1 MSHDSSSPGHQA
13 SPTRFV
19 WDGSPGHKLATGSN
33 VQPQPH
39 DARVE
44 RLRSMP
50 TWQIAYCRDMVRVL
64 APDAPRLRGGLSD
77 DTPSMVGRAYTVS
90 GPDIYLDALEGME
103 PGSVYVHADCHAVD
117 AVMSPGWTHAY
128 ARPRGCVG
136 IVVDGGLYKAREAA
150 GAACPIFSRFI
161 SPSPAINRACAPRIG
176 GTVSIG
182 GVSIAAGDIVVGD
195 ADGLL
200 IVPRHCEDEL
210 FAGIDAF
217 VEANGAFGKIAAV
230 ALEKGVA
237 LTQEP
242 ALAAMFQRKYSKPEA
257 YWSEYAPWWREWKAN
272 PKYAAIVQSSSGT
285 AAFYS
290 GSCNGSTN
298 KASDK
303 KKRKA
308 AEMEGSECAKAQMN
322 EQKK

>member
-1 MSHDSSSPGHQA
+1 MVDFE
-13 SPTRFV
+13 RFA
-19 WDGSPGHKLATGSN
+19 WDGSPGHKLAAGSTT
-33 VQPQPH
+33 QPLPH
-39 DARVE
+39 DPHVE

-50 TWQIAYCRDMVRVL
+50 TWQIAYCRNMVRVL
-64 APDAPRLRGGLSD
+64 APDAPRLRGGLAD
-77 DTPSMVGRAYTVS
+77 DAPSMVGRAYTVS

-136 IVVDGGLYKAREAA
+136 VVVDGGLYKAREAHD
-150 GAACPIFSRFI
+150 AACPIFSRFV
-161 SPSPAINRACAPRIG
+161 SPSPAINRASAPRIG

-200 IVPRHCEDEL
+200 VVPRRCEDEL
-210 FAGIDAF
+210 LTGIDAF

-230 ALEKGVA
+230 ALDQGVA
-237 LTQEP
+237 LTREP
-242 ALAAMFQRKYSKPEA
+242 ALAAMFRRKYAKPEA
-257 YWSEYAPWWREWKAN
+257 YWSEYAPWWREWKAD

-290 GSCNGSTN
+290 GSCDGS
-298 KASDK
+298 ASTSSERT

-308 AEMEGSECAKAQMN
+308 VEEVECPECPKAKRGQ
-322 EQKK
+322 